1 MFLKEFDT
9 PAQRFNKIQ
18 KILRESYKCEIAVNK
33 IKNEDVS
40 KIYNNSINKLQTV
53 NETKN
58 PKEFAKLQ
66 LVKEG
71 LKLLLDNGA
80 SIRLNEDIEDAVEEA
95 KVIIAAQNM
104 KDKLQKIIEDLAQ
117 MQVQEL
123 MPIIDS
129 MKEEIGANEAARF
142 NSSVDSAL
150 GELLNAAKETKDK
163 MENAIL
169 IASGDAGS
177 DMMSSGE
184 DEMPMEP
191 RVDGQEALDIDDFGG
206 EDAAAGDIGPEGRAM
221 KGESIEYVN
230 ALSEMKSKVK
240 DNKIKKTDFENIKAK
255 KNK

>member
-1 MFLKEFDT
+1 MFLKEFDS
-9 PAQRFNKIQ
+9 PSQRFNKIQ
-18 KILRESYKCEIAVNK
+18 KILRENYNCEIAVDK
-33 IKNEDVS
+33 IRNEDVN
-40 KIYNNSINKLQTV
+40 KIYNNSIKNLQKI

-58 PKEFAKLQ
+58 PKQFAKLQ

-71 LKLLLDNGA
+71 LKLLLDNRS
-80 SIRLNEDIEDAVEEA
+80 SIKLNEDIEDAVEEA

-142 NSSVDSAL
+142 NSTVDSAL

-169 IASGDAGS
+169 VASGEGGS
-177 DMMSSGE
+177 DMMNAG

-206 EDAAAGDIGPEGRAM
+206 EDAAAGDIGPESRKM
-221 KGESIEYVN
+221 KGESIEYVD
-230 ALSEMKSKVK
+230 ALSEMKSKSK
-240 DNKIKKTDFENIKAK
+240 DNKIKKSDFEKIKAK
-255 KNK
+255 K